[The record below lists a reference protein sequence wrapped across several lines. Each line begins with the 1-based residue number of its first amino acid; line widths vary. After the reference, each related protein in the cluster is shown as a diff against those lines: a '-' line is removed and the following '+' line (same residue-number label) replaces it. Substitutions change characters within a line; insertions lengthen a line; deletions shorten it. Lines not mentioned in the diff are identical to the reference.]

1 MENHTKEGSTAR
13 RRPEP
18 REILLGII
26 ILIAGVLFEYIDTV
40 FLSTIGPLG
49 PDVFPPW
56 ISQWDTSLM
65 LSINPGLLNPILG
78 ILLSLI
84 THVGSTLAMVALCVF
99 LYWLGYRKEAA
110 LIFTTVVIGT
120 IVLAPLKLIV
130 MRPRPYSTLSAV
142 VPLDYES
149 GPSFP
154 SGHSE
159 RIFALAA
166 VFPTTRSKKA
176 LFLYL
181 LAVVVAFSRIY
192 VGVHYPLDVAVG
204 AIIGLVVG
212 KFTLRIQEKVLK
224 VASQLNRLLEPRK

>member
-1 MENHTKEGSTAR
+1 MQKQTNGKGAPR

-18 REILLGII
+18 REILLGVL
-26 ILIAGVLFEYIDTV
+26 ILGVGVVLEFIDTV
-40 FLSTIGPLG
+40 YLSAIGPSG
-49 PDVFPPW
+49 SDVFPPW
-56 ISQWDTSLM
+56 LSQWDTSLM
-65 LSINPGLLNPILG
+65 LSINPALLNPILG
-78 ILLSLI
+78 ILFGLI
-84 THVGSTLAMVALCVF
+84 THMGSTLAMVVLCVV

-110 LIFTTVVIGT
+110 LIFATVVIGT

-130 MRPRPYSTLSAV
+130 MRPRPYSTLAGV

-166 VFPTTRSKKA
+166 VFPTERSKKV

-181 LAVVVAFSRIY
+181 LAAIVAFSRIY

-204 AIIGLVVG
+204 AVIGLVVG
-212 KFTLRIQEKVLK
+212 KVTLRFQEKVLK
-224 VASQLNRLLEPRK
+224 VASLAQSIVEPRK

>member
-1 MENHTKEGSTAR
+1 MQNQTKGKDTPR

-18 REILLGII
+18 REILLGVL
-26 ILIAGVLFEYIDTV
+26 ILSIGVLLEYIDTV
-40 FLSTIGPLG
+40 YLSAIGPSG

-56 ISQWDTSLM
+56 ISQWDTSLL
-65 LSINPGLLNPILG
+65 LSINPALLNPILG
-78 ILLSLI
+78 ILLGLI
-84 THVGSTLAMVALCVF
+84 THVGSTLAMVVLCVV

-110 LIFTTVVIGT
+110 LIFATVVIGT

-130 MRPRPYSTLSAV
+130 MRPRPYSTLSGV

-166 VFPTTRSKKA
+166 VFPTKRSKKV

-181 LAVVVAFSRIY
+181 LVAVVAFSRIY

-212 KFTLRIQEKVLK
+212 KVTLRFQEKVLK
-224 VASQLNRLLEPRK
+224 VASQLTKLIEPRK

>member
-1 MENHTKEGSTAR
+1 MQKQAKGEGTPR

-18 REILLGII
+18 REILLGVL
-26 ILIAGVLFEYIDTV
+26 ILGIGVLLEFIDTV
-40 FLSTIGPLG
+40 YLSTIGPSG

-65 LSINPGLLNPILG
+65 LSINPALLNPILG
-78 ILLSLI
+78 ILFGLI
-84 THVGSTLAMVALCVF
+84 THVGSTLAMVALCVV

-120 IVLAPLKLIV
+120 VVLAPLKLIV
-130 MRPRPYSTLSAV
+130 MRPRPYSTLSGV

-166 VFPTTRSKKA
+166 VFPTKRSMKL

-192 VGVHYPLDVAVG
+192 VGVHYPLDVAFG

-212 KFTLRIQEKVLK
+212 KVTLRFQEKVLT
-224 VASQLNRLLEPRK
+224 VASRLTKLLEPRK